1 MSDLLL
7 LGLVLV
13 AASAEGI
20 SCLLEKLWGV
30 YARVLNL
37 PILVCAVLDGAAG
50 VFFGMGMLGAE
61 SALTA
66 VGGFL
71 LAVGSTF
78 FAAGSAV
85 TWIAKVRDEK
95 DDIECRL
102 RNPQPQG
109 IAGREPRG
117 LDSPHHTTS

>member
-7 LGLVLV
+7 LGLLLV
-13 AASAEGI
+13 VVGAEGL
-20 SCLLEKLWGV
+20 SSAAEKLWGV

-37 PILVCAVLDGAAG
+37 PILVCALLDGAAG

-61 SALTA
+61 SAWTA
-66 VGGFL
+66 FSGFL

-85 TWIAKVRDEK
+85 TWIVRVRDEK
-95 DDIECRL
+95 DDVEYRL
-102 RNPQPQG
+102 RHPKPQA